1 MTKLE
6 KLTELVES
14 PLSRRSFAKGISMA
28 AAGLAGASVLGG
40 TVLKAATASAQE
52 IDTST
57 NLTVTDTDVL
67 NFALNL
73 EYLEAE
79 FYAVATYGATL
90 VQLGVIRESDTTGPT
105 TGGQKVPGIAS
116 APFAFA
122 ATGLRNDEINH
133 VKYLRTA
140 LGSAA
145 VKKPAIN
152 LNALGYGFA
161 NTGDFLKLGR
171 QFEDVGVSAYAGAA
185 PLITNKTYLE
195 AAARILGTEGE
206 HAGTLRFA
214 CIYWGVNSPAVDGL
228 DVPPSP
234 SHPFCVDANG
244 LAIARTTAQVL
255 NVVYH
260 GGSCSGGF
268 YPMGMNGNI
277 KCQS

>member
-14 PLSRRSFAKGISMA
+14 PLSRRSFAKGIGLT
-28 AAGLAGASVLGG
+28 AAGIAGASVLGT
-40 TVLKAATASAQE
+40 TVLKAAAQAQE
-52 IDTST
+52 FDSST

-79 FYAVATYGATL
+79 FYLMATWGTTL
-90 VQLGVIRESDTTGPT
+90 VGAGILTESETTGAT
-105 TGGQKVPGIAS
+105 TGGNKVPGIAS
-116 APFAFA
+116 SPFAFA
-122 ATGLRNDEINH
+122 ASGLRTDEVNH
-133 VKYLRTA
+133 VKYLRSA

-152 LNALGYGFA
+152 LSALGYGFSSPS
-161 NTGDFLKLGR
+161 DFLKLGR

-185 PLITNKTYLE
+185 PLIQNKTYLE
-195 AAARILGTEGE
+195 AAARILGTEAE

-214 CIYWGVNSPAVDGL
+214 CIYWGVNSPGVDGL
-228 DVPPSP
+228 DVPPTS
-234 SHPFCVDANG
+234 SHPFDVDSNS

-260 GGSCSGGF
+260 GGNCSGGF
-268 YPMGMNGNI
+268 FPSGMNGNI

>member
-6 KLTELVES
+6 KLTELVAS
-14 PLSRRSFAKGISMA
+14 PLSRRSFAKGIGLT
-28 AAGLAGASVLGG
+28 AAGIAGASVLGT
-40 TVLKAATASAQE
+40 TVLKAAAQAQE
-52 IDTST
+52 FDSST
-57 NLTVTDTDVL
+57 NLTITDTDVL

-79 FYAVATYGATL
+79 FYLMATWGTTL
-90 VQLGVIRESDTTGPT
+90 VGAGILTESETTGAT
-105 TGGQKVPGIAS
+105 TGGNKVPGIAS
-116 APFAFA
+116 SPFAFA
-122 ATGLRNDEINH
+122 ASGLRTDEVNH
-133 VKYLRTA
+133 VKYLRSA

-152 LNALGYGFA
+152 LSALGYGFSSPS
-161 NTGDFLKLGR
+161 DFLKLGR

-185 PLITNKTYLE
+185 PLIQNKTYLE
-195 AAARILGTEGE
+195 AAARILGTEAE

-214 CIYWGVNSPAVDGL
+214 CIYWGVNSPGVDGL
-228 DVPPSP
+228 DVPPTS
-234 SHPFCVDANG
+234 SHPFDVDSNS

-260 GGSCSGGF
+260 GGNCSGGF
-268 YPMGMNGNI
+268 FPSGMNGNI

>member
-6 KLTELVES
+6 KLTELIES
-14 PLSRRSFAKGISMA
+14 PLSRRSFAKGIGLT
-28 AAGLAGASVLGG
+28 AAGIAGASVLGT
-40 TVLKAATASAQE
+40 TVFKAAAQAQE
-52 IDTST
+52 YDSST
-57 NLTVTDTDVL
+57 NLTITDTDVL

-79 FYAVATYGATL
+79 FYLMATWGTTL
-90 VQLGVIRESDTTGPT
+90 VGEGILTESETTGAT
-105 TGGQKVPGIAS
+105 TGGNKVPGIAS
-116 APFAFA
+116 SPFAFA
-122 ATGLRNDEINH
+122 ASGLRTDEVNH
-133 VKYLRTA
+133 VKYLRSA

-152 LNALGYGFA
+152 LSALGYGFSSPS
-161 NTGDFLKLGR
+161 DFLKLGR

-185 PLITNKTYLE
+185 PLIQNKTYLE

-228 DVPPSP
+228 DVPPTS
-234 SHPFCVDANG
+234 SHPFDVDANG

-260 GGSCSGGF
+260 GGNCSGGF
-268 YPMGMNGNI
+268 FPSGMNGNI

>member
-6 KLTELVES
+6 KLTELIES
-14 PLSRRSFAKGISMA
+14 PLSRRSFAKGIGLT
-28 AAGLAGASVLGG
+28 AAGLAGASVLGT
-40 TVLKAATASAQE
+40 TVFKAAAQAQE
-52 IDTST
+52 YDSST
-57 NLTVTDTDVL
+57 TLTITDTDVL

-79 FYAVATYGATL
+79 FYLMATWGTTL
-90 VQLGVIRESDTTGPT
+90 VGAGILTESETTGAT
-105 TGGQKVPGIAS
+105 TGGNKVPGIAS
-116 APFAFA
+116 SPFAFA
-122 ATGLRNDEINH
+122 ASGLRTDEVNH
-133 VKYLRTA
+133 VKYLRSA

-152 LNALGYGFA
+152 LSALGYGFSSPS
-161 NTGDFLKLGR
+161 DFLKLGR

-185 PLITNKTYLE
+185 PLITSKTYLE
-195 AAARILGTEGE
+195 AAARILGTEAE

-228 DVPPSP
+228 DVPPTS
-234 SHPFCVDANG
+234 SHPFDVDSNS

-260 GGSCSGGF
+260 GGNCSGGF
-268 YPMGMNGNI
+268 FPSGMNGNI